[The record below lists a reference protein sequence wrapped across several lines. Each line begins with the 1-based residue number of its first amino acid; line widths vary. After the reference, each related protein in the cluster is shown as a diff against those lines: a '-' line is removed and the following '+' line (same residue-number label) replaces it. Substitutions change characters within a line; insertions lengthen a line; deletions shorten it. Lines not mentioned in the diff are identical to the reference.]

1 MRGTTQIAV
10 LFSFL
15 LGVSGVCYGQLRL
28 ALHDVRKHRTPVRV
42 SGTVSLQDDPFQAV
56 RYTYRTEGFLS
67 NVSRKGVLLTVV
79 HFGSSEGNAPGFDHS
94 WILDRFFC
102 PAVLQAGGLEK
113 IEDSPIP
120 FGKTIVNGRP
130 VPDEVGSDARPT
142 ATAQVTFIQFVDGST
157 WGDVDVGREFILRR
171 RSTLGELKRLGQVL
185 DAQGADEFARELS
198 NSAASFQFPAI
209 GALIY
214 ECKSKAGSCLT
225 DGLHSMLQAA
235 TEHQAEMT
243 GPQHAN
249 SD

>member
-1 MRGTTQIAV
+1 
-10 LFSFL
+10 
-15 LGVSGVCYGQLRL
+15 VCYGQLRL
-28 ALHDVRKHRTPVRV
+28 ALHDERKHRTPVRV
-42 SGTVSLQDDPFQAV
+42 SGTISFQDDPSQAI

-79 HFGSSEGNAPGFDHS
+79 QFGAGGVNTP
-94 WILDRFFC
+94 WIDFNYIMDRFFG

-113 IEDSPIP
+113 IKDAPMPLWEPR
-120 FGKTIVNGRP
+120 VNGKP
-130 VPDEVGSDARPT
+130 VPEQVGPEVHPM
-142 ATAQVTFIQFVDGST
+142 ATAQVTFVQFVDGST

-171 RSTLGELKRLGQVL
+171 RSTLGELKRLEQVL
-185 DAQGADEFARELS
+185 KAQGVDVFARELS

-214 ECKSKAGSCLT
+214 ECKSKAGSCLI

-243 GPQHAN
+243 DPQHAQ
-249 SD
+249 